1 MKHASSRDLYEYWN
15 ERRGK
20 RLAPERGD
28 IEPAAIRTVLGDSFI
43 VAHDPRANHPFRLA
57 GTRVCA
63 LFGRELKSEPFV
75 QLWDRHSRT
84 AVQDLLAIV
93 ADEGVGLVAGAT
105 GEIADG
111 SKVELELLLL
121 PLRHRGKAHGR
132 MIGVLAPLEVPAWIG
147 AQTLVSLKL
156 GSLRHVGPAVE
167 TVVAPRFMG
176 IPFLAAR
183 DGGRR
188 HGKLMVYDGGLQQ

>member
-1 MKHASSRDLYEYWN
+1 MKHASSRDLYTYWN
-15 ERRGK
+15 ECRGK
-20 RLAPERGD
+20 RPAPDRGD
-28 IEPAAIRTVLGDSFI
+28 IEPGAIRTVLGDSFI
-43 VAHDPRANHPFRLA
+43 VAFEPRTEHPFRLA

-63 LFGRELKSEPFV
+63 LFGRELKSQSFV
-75 QLWDRHSRT
+75 QIWDRNSRS

-105 GEIADG
+105 GEVADG
-111 SKVELELLLL
+111 TKVELELMLL
-121 PLRHRGKAHGR
+121 PLRHRGRRHAR
-132 MIGVLAPLEVPAWIG
+132 MIGVLAPLDPPVWLG
-147 AQTLVSLKL
+147 TSRLVSLKL

-167 TVVAPRFMG
+167 TIAAPRFMG

-188 HGKLMVYDGGLQQ
+188 HGKLMVYDGGVQ

>member
-1 MKHASSRDLYEYWN
+1 MKHASSRDLYTYWN

-20 RLAPERGD
+20 RPAPDRGD
-28 IEPAAIRTVLGDSFI
+28 IEPGAIRTVLGDSFI
-43 VAHDPRANHPFRLA
+43 VAYEPRSEHPFRLA

-63 LFGRELKSEPFV
+63 LFGRELKTQSFV
-75 QLWDRHSRT
+75 QIWDKNSRS

-105 GEIADG
+105 GEVADG
-111 SKVELELLLL
+111 TKVELELLLL
-121 PLRHRGKAHGR
+121 PLRHRGRAHAR
-132 MIGVLAPLEVPAWIG
+132 MIGVLAPLDPPVWLG
-147 AQTLVSLKL
+147 TSSLVSLKL

-167 TVVAPRFMG
+167 TVAAPRFMG

-188 HGKLMVYDGGLQQ
+188 HGKLMVYDGGVQ

>member
-1 MKHASSRDLYEYWN
+1 MKHASSRDLYKYWN

-28 IEPAAIRTVLGDSFI
+28 IEPGAIRTVLGDSFI
-43 VAHDPRANHPFRLA
+43 VAHEPRAGHPFRLA

-63 LFGRELKSEPFV
+63 LFGRELKAKSFV
-75 QLWDRHSRT
+75 EIWDKHSRS
-84 AVQDLLAIV
+84 AVQDLLTIV

-105 GEIADG
+105 GEVADG
-111 SKVELELLLL
+111 STVELELLLL
-121 PLRHRGKAHGR
+121 PLRHRGRAHAR
-132 MIGVLAPLEVPAWIG
+132 MIGVLAPVEVPAWLG
-147 AQTLVSLKL
+147 TSQLVSLKL

-167 TVVAPRFMG
+167 TIAAPRFMG

-188 HGKLMVYDGGLQQ
+188 HGKLMVYDGGAQ

>member
-1 MKHASSRDLYEYWN
+1 MKHASSRDLYTYWN

-20 RLAPERGD
+20 RPAPDRGD
-28 IEPAAIRTVLGDSFI
+28 IEPGAIRTVLGDSFI
-43 VAHDPRANHPFRLA
+43 VAYEPRTAHPFRLA

-63 LFGRELKSEPFV
+63 LFGRELKTQSFV
-75 QLWDRHSRT
+75 QIWDKNSRS

-105 GEIADG
+105 GEVADG
-111 SKVELELLLL
+111 TKVELELLLL
-121 PLRHRGKAHGR
+121 PLRHRGRAHAR
-132 MIGVLAPLEVPAWIG
+132 MIGVLAPLDPPVWLG
-147 AQTLVSLKL
+147 TSSLVSLKL

-167 TVVAPRFMG
+167 TVAAPRFMG

-188 HGKLMVYDGGLQQ
+188 HGKLMVYDGGVQ

>member
-1 MKHASSRDLYEYWN
+1 MKHASTRDLYKYWN

-20 RLAPERGD
+20 RPAPERGD
-28 IEPAAIRTVLGDSFI
+28 IEPGAIRTVLGDSFI
-43 VAHDPRANHPFRLA
+43 VAYENRTGHPFRLA

-63 LFGRELKSEPFV
+63 LFGQELKSQPFV
-75 QLWDRHSRT
+75 QIWDKNSRS

-105 GEIADG
+105 GEVADG
-111 SKVELELLLL
+111 TKVELELLLL
-121 PLRHRGKAHGR
+121 PLRHRGRAHAR
-132 MIGVLAPLEVPAWIG
+132 MIGVLAPLDPPVWLGTSP
-147 AQTLVSLKL
+147 LVSLKL
-156 GSLRHVGPAVE
+156 GSLRHVGPQVE
-167 TVVAPRFMG
+167 TVAAPRFMG

-188 HGKLMVYDGGLQQ
+188 HGKLMVYDGGVQ